1 MATTLSERPA
11 RGDLPGEVC
20 HWADGYHLNIKLYV
34 TMLSSVFDVLEEG
47 KLTEVLSFLLEFV
60 FGHFYLVVCSLYGT
74 VLATNTLWFSTIRV
88 ILCKI

>member
-34 TMLSSVFDVLEEG
+34 AMLSSVFDVLEEG
-47 KLTEVLSFLLEFV
+47 KLTEVFSFFLEYV
-60 FGHFYLVVCSLYGT
+60 FGQYCLDICSLYGT
-74 VLATNTLWFSTIRV
+74 VVASNT
-88 ILCKI
+88 